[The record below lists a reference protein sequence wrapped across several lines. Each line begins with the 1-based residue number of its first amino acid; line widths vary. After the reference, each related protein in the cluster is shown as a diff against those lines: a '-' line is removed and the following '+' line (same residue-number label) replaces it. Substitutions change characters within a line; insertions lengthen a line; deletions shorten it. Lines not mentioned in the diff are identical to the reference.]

1 MSLKV
6 NNNSITT
13 NYSILASDVVLS
25 VDAAALTLTLPTISN
40 IDIKDTKSFII
51 IANNAYTL
59 VTSGELFAI
68 NGLTSYSV
76 ALGQNLVVTSINSQW
91 YLNVYDVVS
100 GGGSGITQLTGDV
113 TAGPGSGSQVATI
126 ANNAV
131 TNAKLDDVNTQ
142 TFKGRTTAGTGD
154 PEDLTIA
161 QAKTMLNLSGT
172 NTGDQTITLTGDVTG
187 SGTGSFAATIG
198 NNTVTTAKM
207 VQLGAYKFWAND
219 TNASANAAENDFRD
233 ESAAAITA
241 TITFT
246 GTTAPS
252 GASTLSQW
260 FLRIGDTVFYK
271 FMLTYASASTATTVV
286 TIAFPSEFPTPLV
299 PTGLSAAN
307 NFLYFMDYSRA
318 ITTPAGAIT
327 SNATGCL
334 KRNAGNTANEFVF
347 SLASG
352 NYRTFHMGGSYRC
365 S

>member
-25 VDAAALTLTLPTISN
+25 VDAAVLTLTLPTISN

-172 NTGDQTITLTGDVTG
+172 NTGDQTITLMGDVTG

-219 TNASANAAENDFRD
+219 TNVAANAAEHSFQD
-233 ESAAAITA
+233 EGETAITA

-260 FLRIGDTVFYK
+260 WLRVGDTVFYK
-271 FMLTYASASTATTVV
+271 FMITYATASTATTIV
-286 TIAFPSEFPTPLV
+286 TLSFPSEFPAAFE
-299 PTGLSAAN
+299 PTALTAASA
-307 NFLYFMDYSRA
+307 FLYFMDYSRA

-334 KRNAGNTANEFVF
+334 KRNAADTANEFVF
-347 SLASG
+347 AHASG
-352 NYRTFHMGGSYRC
+352 NYRTWHMGGSYRC